1 MISRLLRATKLDVI
15 AALVLAG
22 AVNIAMLLLA
32 AASLH
37 GVSGTDTIEGAHAAI
52 SSALGPAVG
61 VIFAVGLLAS
71 GLAST
76 SVGSYAG
83 ATIMAGLLKV
93 RIPLLTRRVVTLI
106 PAIVLLAL
114 GVEPTWALVVSQ
126 VILSLGI
133 PFAMIPLLRLTG
145 SRAVMGQRADRMR
158 TRVLGILV
166 ATLVVALN
174 AALVVFTLR
183 GLA

>member
-1 MISRLLRATKLDVI
+1 
-15 AALVLAG
+15 
-22 AVNIAMLLLA
+22 
-32 AASLH
+32 
-37 GVSGTDTIEGAHAAI
+37 
-52 SSALGPAVG
+52 
-61 VIFAVGLLAS
+61 
-71 GLAST
+71 
-76 SVGSYAG
+76 
-83 ATIMAGLLKV
+83 
-93 RIPLLTRRVVTLI
+93 
-106 PAIVLLAL
+106 VLLAL

-158 TRVLGILV
+158 TRLLGILV